1 MAKVKDNTQA
11 PSWSNLYGEEV
22 SSLRLAEEVSYR
34 AEQRLRQSTLFL
46 KEAEYR
52 FAVLMDEATEAY
64 DAIED
69 FCRELPYPEA
79 ERARAASDAVRK
91 VYMRRKEE
99 AETLQTVA
107 RRASE
112 KVAEIQQTSNGV
124 ADVVSNASAGNE
136 APTTTDTEETSL
148 GHGDAAV
155 VMRTDTRWCEAIG
168 VRNRIR

>member
-34 AEQRLRQSTLFL
+34 AEQRLRQSTLLL

-79 ERARAASDAVRK
+79 ERARAASDAARK

-99 AETLQTVA
+99 VETLQMVA

-112 KVAEIQQTSNGV
+112 KVAEIQQTVTGHAEA
-124 ADVVSNASAGNE
+124 ADAELNDEQGAAREVVSDESCECGGGFFI
-136 APTTTDTEETSL
+136 DQF
-148 GHGDAAV
+148 GWVG
-155 VMRTDTRWCEAIG
+155 RTNSCH
-168 VRNRIR
+168 